1 MELSQLQIV
10 YHEPEDRLL
19 LRVAATD
26 EGRAHELRAWM
37 TRRFVGSMWA
47 ALQQALGV
55 QVTLSHPDAAHAS
68 AELIDMAHQSALDTL
83 SSAGGFGERF
93 SESLPPHAGLAEPFL
108 VTEAKFHIAA
118 NAPMR
123 INFLPAA
130 GAGVEIAF
138 TETEL
143 HGFCTLLQTAV
154 ETAGWEMPLYLESA
168 WTGASDLTSESASG
182 MLSAPSRT
190 LN

>member
-1 MELSQLQIV
+1 MELNQLQIV

-26 EGRAHELRAWM
+26 DGLAHELQAWL
-37 TRRFVGSMWA
+37 TRRFVANLWA
-47 ALQQALGV
+47 AMQKALGV
-55 QVTLSHPDAAHAS
+55 QVTLTHPDAAHAS

-83 SSAGGFGERF
+83 SSGGGFGERF
-93 SESLPPHAGLAEPFL
+93 CEYLTPHAGLALPFL

-123 INFLPAA
+123 INFLPEA

-138 TETEL
+138 SETEL
-143 HGFCTLLQTAV
+143 HGFCTLLQAAV
-154 ETAGWEMPLYLESA
+154 ESASWEMPLYLESA
-168 WTGASDLTSESASG
+168 WADASDAPGDSAAD
-182 MLSAPSRT
+182 SALPQSRT

>member
-1 MELSQLQIV
+1 MELNQLQIV
-10 YHEPEDRLL
+10 YQESEDRLL

-26 EGRAHELRAWM
+26 EGQAHELQAWL

-55 QVTLSHPDAAHAS
+55 QVTLAHPDAAHAS
-68 AELIDMAHQSALDTL
+68 AELIDMAHQSALDQL
-83 SSAGGFGERF
+83 SSAGGFGEGF
-93 SESLPPHAGLAEPFL
+93 AEYLTPHAGLAVPFL
-108 VTEAKFHIAA
+108 VAEAKFHIAA

-123 INFLPAA
+123 INFLPAE

-143 HGFCTLLQTAV
+143 HGFCTLLQAAV
-154 ETAGWEMPLYLESA
+154 ESAAWETPLYLESA
-168 WTGASDLTSESASG
+168 WAGASDPMSDSGAGLLATS
-182 MLSAPSRT
+182 SRT

>member
-1 MELSQLQIV
+1 MELSQLQLV
-10 YHEPEDRLL
+10 YQEPEDRLL
-19 LRVAATD
+19 MRVAATD
-26 EGRAHELRAWM
+26 EGQAHELQAWL

-55 QVTLSHPDAAHAS
+55 QVTLTHPDAAHAS

-93 SESLPPHAGLAEPFL
+93 SESLPPHAGLAVPFL
-108 VTEAKFHIAA
+108 VAEAKFHIAA

-123 INFLPAA
+123 INFLPAE

-143 HGFCTLLQTAV
+143 HGFCTLLQAAV
-154 ETAGWEMPLYLESA
+154 ETAGWEVPLYLESA
-168 WTGASDLTSESASG
+168 WTGASDAASETSTG
-182 MLSAPSRT
+182 ILSAPSRT